1 MYFDVTYYYCYYYYY
16 YYYYQYYCYYY
27 YNTKLNFFTG
37 CALEKVETIDP
48 KKIDHFYF
56 AC

>member
-1 MYFDVTYYYCYYYYY
+1 MYFDVTYYYCYYY